1 MEEKNM
7 EEKNMEVKTTI
18 HDRIMTL
25 PKWLT
30 VVIVILIVAVF
41 LGILQLGG
49 LAVSQIPVELPGFTK
64 DAMVE
69 LVAALVALGLL
80 LLFGYG
86 KIIKQTGEGF
96 VKGFY
101 IGAFL
106 VGQIGMAM
114 VAMLFTSLMLED
126 VAVEPFWNVLI
137 YTFDMF
143 LVGFAEEVFLRGIAL
158 NLLLDRFSKTRG
170 GVWGAVLISS
180 LIFGLAHFVNLLA
193 GAGLESVCV
202 QVIQAAVI
210 GVILAAIYLRSNNIW
225 ITIILHALVDW
236 ASLMAMGIF
245 GQGDLVDGL
254 GQISRMNLISVP
266 ILLIPCFVLMRK
278 NKLDEVVARLKGE
291 PAYAGEYPQ
300 MAWMRQNQEGGM
312 VAGISLA
319 VSIIGLCF
327 GIFGMGIGISV
338 AGLLGSITS
347 LKMKKQGNGVA
358 IAALVI
364 SIVGICLAILMT
376 FALGWF
382 YYNSSSGE
390 LQELMKQ
397 MEQSAF

>member
-1 MEEKNM
+1 MK
-7 EEKNMEVKTTI
+7 
-18 HDRIMTL
+18 L

-30 VVIVILIVAVF
+30 VVIVILVVAVF

-49 LAVSQIPVELPGFTK
+49 LAVSQIPVELPGFTP

-69 LVAALVALGLL
+69 LIASLAALGLL

-86 KIIKQTGEGF
+86 KILRQPGEGF

-101 IGAFL
+101 IGGFL
-106 VGQIGMAM
+106 VGQVGMAM

-202 QVIQAAVI
+202 QVIQAAI
-210 GVILAAIYLRSNNIW
+210 LGVILAAIYLRSNNIW
-225 ITIILHALVDW
+225 ITIILHALIDW
-236 ASLMAMGIF
+236 ASLMAMGVF
-245 GQGDLVDGL
+245 GRGDLVDGI

-266 ILLIPCFVLMRK
+266 ILLIPCFVLMRN
-278 NKLDEVVARLKGE
+278 NKLDEVAARLKGE
-291 PAYAGEYPQ
+291 SAYAGEAPQ
-300 MAWMRQNQEGGM
+300 MAWMRQIQEGGS
-312 VAGISLA
+312 VAGVSLA

-338 AGLLGSITS
+338 VGLLGSITS
-347 LKMKKQGNGVA
+347 LKMKKQENGVA

-364 SIVGICLAILMT
+364 SIVGICLAVLMT

-382 YYNSSSGE
+382 YHNTASGE
-390 LQELMKQ
+390 LQEMMKQ